1 MSDTQEIG
9 NSIPLS
15 VFFIRIRRLSSII
28 VVTKYYYD
36 IDFYIDD
43 DYLNED
49 NFCTFIF
56 DSISDVIEVI
66 QLLYPIATFDIKID
80 LNYKSAIIN
89 NFDNHLYEYKKYRK

>member
-1 MSDTQEIG
+1 MEKKLKIFWHYNTEI
-9 NSIPLS
+9 
-15 VFFIRIRRLSSII
+15 
-28 VVTKYYYD
+28 
-36 IDFYIDD
+36 IDKIHKHIKFYIDN

>member
-1 MSDTQEIG
+1 MYEKNMEKKLKVLWYYNTEIIDK
-9 NSIPLS
+9 IP
-15 VFFIRIRRLSSII
+15 
-28 VVTKYYYD
+28 KY
-36 IDFYIDD
+36 IKFYIDN